1 MLHSLPIIDSIIYC
15 SHFNELD
22 ADSIREEDQGT
33 YRSDKLLISMIWSK
47 YFNVPYV
54 ANFQMKVFYFL
65 EVSFPDNSIKLL
77 TGLIQLNKL
86 RVV

>member
-1 MLHSLPIIDSIIYC
+1 MLHSLPIIESIISY